1 MPSQRQI
8 RYGELIRSIISE
20 CLIKEDFFDSP
31 LDISTITISFVNM
44 SKDLRIASVY
54 FMPLGGMLKE
64 DVLKYLNDKK
74 YIFQR
79 SISKAKIK
87 SKFTPKIKFYLDNSF
102 EEAEKVKKLLLD
114 EKVIRD
120 LKNEWTG
127 LAKYLQTIK
136 YFVF

>member
-20 CLIKEDFFDSP
+20 CLIKEDFYDSP
-31 LDISTITISFVNM
+31 IDIATITISFVRM

-54 FMPLGGMLKE
+54 FMPLGGIKKE
-64 DVLKYLNDKK
+64 DVLTYLNEKK

-87 SKFTPKIKFYLDNSF
+87 SKFTPKIQFYLDNSF
-102 EEAEKVKKLLLD
+102 EEAEKVKNLLSD
-114 EKVIRD
+114 AKVMRD
-120 LKNEWTG
+120 LKNE
-127 LAKYLQTIK
+127 
-136 YFVF
+136 